1 MAHDAAGEVRERTDI
16 VELVSQYVALK
27 KAGRSFKGL
36 CPFHHEKTPSFI
48 VFPESQNFHCF
59 GCARG
64 GDVFS
69 FYMGVEKIEFKEALV
84 ELARRAGV
92 TLASMSPVAPEID
105 AHRQRLLELNETAVT
120 YYANLLANSGA
131 GASGR
136 ELVKARGLNA
146 EMMARFQLG
155 FAPDGWD
162 HLSKYLVARD
172 VDPALALEAGL
183 LQPRD
188 SGGHY
193 DRFRN
198 RLLFP
203 IKDRDGRTVGFGG
216 RALGD
221 AQPKYLNSPQTPVF
235 DKSMLLYGL
244 DLAKDAIRKADRV
257 VIVEG
262 YMDVIAA
269 HQFGHAN
276 VVAAM
281 GTAVTEAQIGLVKRL
296 TKRIA
301 LALDADAAGQM
312 ATIRS
317 LETMQQSLDHE
328 ETPVPDAMGV
338 IRFERKLNAEIS
350 IVTLPDGKD
359 PDELIRRAPDIWPAI
374 VESAQPFLD
383 FYIDQA
389 VKRAPLDDPKAKS
402 AVVSLVSP
410 LLRQIP
416 DRIVQ
421 AHYVELLASR
431 LRIDQRLVLAEVRRA
446 HLVGGAKDTVAAGRR
461 SSLPKRS
468 SHEDHLVALLLQQ
481 RALCRD
487 IVPNVPMEYLHD
499 ERNRQIIEVLKD
511 DAIPDLDAHQLIAG
525 FDDPIADHAE
535 RLLEGLVGKPSLL
548 PGQIRREAAKSL
560 DQLGK
565 ERFTFLLQELQAEI
579 SEAQRE
585 GDASLVGELV
595 PRLSALT
602 DRHRGFYPPKSP
614 YFKDSRDTGAVQ
626 P

>member
-1 MAHDAAGEVRERTDI
+1 
-16 VELVSQYVALK
+16 
-27 KAGRSFKGL
+27 
-36 CPFHHEKTPSFI
+36 
-48 VFPESQNFHCF
+48 
-59 GCARG
+59 
-64 GDVFS
+64 
-69 FYMGVEKIEFKEALV
+69 
-84 ELARRAGV
+84 
-92 TLASMSPVAPEID
+92 
-105 AHRQRLLELNETAVT
+105 
-120 YYANLLANSGA
+120 
-131 GASGR
+131 
-136 ELVKARGLNA
+136 A

-162 HLSKYLVARD
+162 HLSEYLVARD

-235 DKSMLLYGL
+235 DKSTLLYGL

-317 LETMQQSLDHE
+317 LETMQQSLDRE

-350 IVTLPDGKD
+350 IVTLPEGKD

-431 LRIDQRLVLAEVRRA
+431 LRVDQRLVLAEVRRA
-446 HLVGGAKDTVAAGRR
+446 HLVGGGKDAAAEGRR

-487 IVPNVPMEYLHD
+487 ILPNVPMEYLHD
-499 ERNRQIIEVLKD
+499 ERNRQIIEVLRD

-548 PGQIRREAAKSL
+548 PGQIRREAVKSL

-585 GDASLVGELV
+585 GDSSLVGELV
-595 PRLSALT
+595 PRLSALI

-614 YFKDSRDTGAVQ
+614 YFKDSRDTGTVQ